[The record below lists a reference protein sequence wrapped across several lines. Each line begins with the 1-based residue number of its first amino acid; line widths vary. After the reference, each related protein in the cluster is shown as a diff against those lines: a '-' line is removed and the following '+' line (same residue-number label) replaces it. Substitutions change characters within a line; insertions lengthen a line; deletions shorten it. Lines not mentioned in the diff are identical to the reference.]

1 MENEKNFGE
10 QSSVTPQGVET
21 QFDNGG
27 RVDEDSPIDKFKNA
41 KALIEA
47 YKSLQSEFTK
57 KCQKL
62 SEYEKQQDN
71 AKVPCYKRDNWQND
85 LVSFFE
91 NYPDAKNFGE
101 QIVGEIIGDNDLAMS
116 ASPLELAYNR
126 VMKNAL
132 NEKENFLKDENNLV
146 EYILKNEQILSKILK
161 KCGENVKFSPK
172 LISSNKSSSHIITP
186 SVNAKSLDEAKQIL
200 KKMFNY

>member
-1 MENEKNFGE
+1 MENEKNIGE

-21 QFDNGG
+21 QMENGG

-41 KALIEA
+41 KALMEA

-71 AKVPCYKRDNWQND
+71 AQVPCYKRDNWQNTMTD
-85 LVSFFE
+85 FFE
-91 NYPDAKNFGE
+91 KYPEAKEYGE
-101 QIVGEIIGDNDLAMS
+101 QIVCEIIGDNDLAMS
-116 ASPLELAYNR
+116 LSPLDLAYNR
-126 VMKNAL
+126 VIKKAL
-132 NEKENFLKDENNLV
+132 SEKENFLRDESNLV
-146 EYILKNEQILSKILK
+146 DYVLNNEQILTKILK
-161 KCGENVKFSPK
+161 KCGENAIYSPK

-186 SVNAKSLDEAKQIL
+186 NVNAKNLDEAKQIL